1 MDPLL
6 ILTEA
11 TKTLRVSHWG
21 NILVD
26 EYFNLDNIGAKVK
39 GEFSRVDFE
48 YYRKGDNCLKQIS
61 AKYPWYIQSMYFH
74 DYIGNISTTNAL
86 RQESQVDLRYAP
98 RYPICGGWKVDW
110 NQGYQMPTKYHLTR
124 AADDAD
130 LYTLEFDFL
139 HNYDVLLAENY
150 TVEVILP
157 FGASDF
163 VIESPVEYDSFHVE
177 KSWLTLD
184 FAGTPKLVIKKNNAF
199 DYEHGKTMRI
209 TYRFN

>member
-1 MDPLL
+1 MEYLDSIYFLSPYHVKNQVTLYRLTGDKIIAFSEYEGYKQTDQGIRYGAYPNIKPFKFEIIRLLFLYQDPLL

-86 RQESQVDLRYAP
+86 RQEDHVALRYSP

-110 NQGYQMPTKYHLTR
+110 NQGY
-124 AADDAD
+124 
-130 LYTLEFDFL
+130 
-139 HNYDVLLAENY
+139 
-150 TVEVILP
+150 
-157 FGASDF
+157 
-163 VIESPVEYDSFHVE
+163 
-177 KSWLTLD
+177 
-184 FAGTPKLVIKKNNAF
+184 
-199 DYEHGKTMRI
+199 
-209 TYRFN
+209 